1 MVLVPI
7 IVTSSWL
14 LVYLCYLYLTLI
26 FTATS
31 HKLYAFTFNAHV
43 QKVNRDI
50 EVFLGF
56 CFPESREIFGSLRGR
71 IFVVY

>member
-1 MVLVPI
+1 MVDLGGNAYYQYGI
-7 IVTSSWL
+7 SAHISDFKL
-14 LVYLCYLYLTLI
+14 
-26 FTATS
+26 ATS